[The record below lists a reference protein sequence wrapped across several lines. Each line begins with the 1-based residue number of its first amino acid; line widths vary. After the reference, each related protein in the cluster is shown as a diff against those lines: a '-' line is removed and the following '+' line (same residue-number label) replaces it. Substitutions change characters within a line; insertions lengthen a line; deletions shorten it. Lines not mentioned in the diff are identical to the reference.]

1 MTKAELIDAI
11 AEKLLLKKKDVVP
24 VVEEVFA
31 SIEGALSRGEKCTF
45 VGFGVFEVKE
55 RAAREGRNP
64 QDPTKVVKIPAKK
77 VPVFRPGK
85 DLKEKV
91 LAIKGKKKAAVRAA
105 FFLLFSDAQPPAQSG
120 HAVPAV
126 RKVQKQCSNSSP

>member
-1 MTKAELIDAI
+1 MTKAELIDQI
-11 AEKLLLKKKDVVP
+11 AEKLLVKKKDVAP
-24 VVEEVFA
+24 IVEEVFV
-31 SIEGALSRGEKCTF
+31 SIEGALAKGEKCTF

-64 QDPTKVVKIPAKK
+64 QDPSKVVKIPAKK

-91 LAIKGKKKAAVRAA
+91 LAVKGKKKT
-105 FFLLFSDAQPPAQSG
+105 
-120 HAVPAV
+120 
-126 RKVQKQCSNSSP
+126 K

>member
-1 MTKAELIDAI
+1 MTKAELIAGI
-11 AEKLLLKKKDVVP
+11 SEKLRMPKKTVTP
-24 VVEEVFA
+24 IVEAVFN
-31 SIEGALSRGEKCTF
+31 SIEGALAKGEKCTF
-45 VGFGVFEVKE
+45 VGFGVFEVKD

-91 LAIKGKKKAAVRAA
+91 LAVKKK
-105 FFLLFSDAQPPAQSG
+105 
-120 HAVPAV
+120 
-126 RKVQKQCSNSSP
+126 K

>member
-1 MTKAELIDAI
+1 VTKAELIDQI
-11 AEKLLLKKKDVVP
+11 AEKLLVKKKDVAP
-24 VVEEVFA
+24 IVEEAFA
-31 SIEGALSRGEKCTF
+31 SIEGALAKGEKCTF

-64 QDPTKVVKIPAKK
+64 QDPSKVVKIPAKK

-91 LAIKGKKKAAVRAA
+91 LAVKGKKKA
-105 FFLLFSDAQPPAQSG
+105 
-120 HAVPAV
+120 
-126 RKVQKQCSNSSP
+126 K

>member
-1 MTKAELIDAI
+1 M
-11 AEKLLLKKKDVVP
+11 
-24 VVEEVFA
+24 FA

-91 LAIKGKKKAAVRAA
+91 LAIKGKKKA
-105 FFLLFSDAQPPAQSG
+105 
-120 HAVPAV
+120 
-126 RKVQKQCSNSSP
+126 K

>member
-1 MTKAELIDAI
+1 MTKAELIDEI
-11 AEKLLLKKKDVVP
+11 AEKLLLKKKDVTP

-31 SIEGALSRGEKCTF
+31 SIEGALAKGEKCTF

-64 QDPTKVVKIPAKK
+64 QDPSKVVKIPAKK

-91 LAIKGKKKAAVRAA
+91 LAVNAKKKA
-105 FFLLFSDAQPPAQSG
+105 
-120 HAVPAV
+120 
-126 RKVQKQCSNSSP
+126 K

>member
-1 MTKAELIDAI
+1 VTKAELIDQI
-11 AEKLLLKKKDVVP
+11 AEKLLVKKKDVAP
-24 VVEEVFA
+24 IVEEVFA
-31 SIEGALSRGEKCTF
+31 SIEGALAKGEKCTF

-64 QDPTKVVKIPAKK
+64 QDPSKVVKIPAKK

-91 LAIKGKKKAAVRAA
+91 LAVKGKKKT
-105 FFLLFSDAQPPAQSG
+105 
-120 HAVPAV
+120 
-126 RKVQKQCSNSSP
+126 K

>member
-1 MTKAELIDAI
+1 MTKSDLVAGVS
-11 AEKLLLKKKDVVP
+11 EKLKVQKKVVAA
-24 VVEEVFA
+24 VVDEFFNY
-31 SIEGALSRGEKCTF
+31 IENALSKGEKCTF
-45 VGFGVFEVKE
+45 VGFGVFEVKD

-91 LAIKGKKKAAVRAA
+91 LKKKR
-105 FFLLFSDAQPPAQSG
+105 
-120 HAVPAV
+120 
-126 RKVQKQCSNSSP
+126 